1 MILSSPVAGVHY
13 PGNLVAVR
21 SWFPDDAACLDYL
34 DWLRWP
40 DGFCCPHCGAKKC
53 WRLPAGGWSCGGC
66 RRRVRVLAGTVFQ
79 DTRTPLTVWFEAA
92 WLMAATK
99 NGVSA
104 ASLQPLLGLGSYQTA
119 WGMCHKLR
127 TAMGRTSTDL
137 LSGNV
142 EVDETFIG
150 GVKTGGK
157 RGRGA
162 PGKAYVAIAVEAKA
176 KGFGRCR
183 LQVVE
188 KIDAE
193 HLGEFMHRNLSPGS
207 VVVSDALQ
215 SYPLAIADTFGHKS
229 FNIKRSG
236 LPAHELLPGV
246 HRVASLLK
254 RWLAGTHQCGGSAE
268 HLQAYLDEFTFRFN
282 RRHARA
288 RGLLFLR
295 LLEGAVRGRPTPMR
309 ELIKVP
315 NPHPVAMHP
324 PVGPKWPK
332 SLAAG
337 SLDRPWR
344 AEDPSDLLPSSG

>member
-1 MILSSPVAGVHY
+1 MPISSPKAEVHY
-13 PGNLVAVR
+13 PGNLAAVR

-40 DGFCCPHCGAKKC
+40 DGFRCTHCGCEKG
-53 WRLPAGGWSCGGC
+53 WRLPAGGWSCAGC
-66 RRRVRVLAGTVFQ
+66 RKRVRVLAGTIFQ

-92 WLMAATK
+92 WLMAVTK

-104 ASLQPLLGLGSYQTA
+104 ASLQPLLGLGSYETA
-119 WGMCHKLR
+119 WAMCHKLR
-127 TAMGRTSTDL
+127 TAMGRTSKDL
-137 LSGNV
+137 LSGDV

-162 PGKAYVAIAVEAKA
+162 PGKAYVVVAVESTER
-176 KGFGRCR
+176 GFGRCR
-183 LQVVE
+183 LQVIP

-193 HLGEFMHRNLSPGS
+193 NLGQFLHRHLTPGS
-207 VVVSDALQ
+207 VVISDALG
-215 SYPLAIADTFGHKS
+215 SYPPAIADTFGHKP

-236 LPAHELLPGV
+236 LHAHEVLPGV

-254 RWLAGTHQCGGSAE
+254 RWLAGTHQSGVSAE

-282 RRHARA
+282 RRHSRA

-295 LLEGAVRGRPTPMR
+295 LLEDAVNAPPTTMR

-315 NPHPVAMHP
+315 NPHSVRKPPPTRPVRP
-324 PVGPKWPK
+324 E
-332 SLAAG
+332 SLAAEP
-337 SLDRPWR
+337 LDRPWR
-344 AEDPSDLLPSSG
+344 DLDRSELLP